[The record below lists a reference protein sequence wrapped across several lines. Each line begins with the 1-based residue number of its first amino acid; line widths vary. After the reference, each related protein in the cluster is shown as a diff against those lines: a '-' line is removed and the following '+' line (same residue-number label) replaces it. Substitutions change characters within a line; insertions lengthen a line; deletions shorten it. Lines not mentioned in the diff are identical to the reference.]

1 MAWMLVMEAPDTHA
15 FYEGIN
21 EHKSTKVP
29 DGP

>member
-1 MAWMLVMEAPDTHA
+1 MEAPGTQA

-29 DGP
+29 DGL